1 MSDATSPDPAPVPT
15 RSDVAGPAR
24 PGPQGAGPHPE
35 VPRTA
40 VVTGAGRGIGR
51 ALALGLAEAGYA
63 VALVGRTAEHLEAVA
78 QEIAD
83 RAQGSTAQDPAAPR
97 TVVVPVE
104 LTDGPAVRA
113 AAERIEAELTDLGG
127 VGLLVNNAG
136 VVEHAELPFAQDDVE
151 DAWRVIETNVRGPL
165 LLTHALLHGMLSRG
179 GGRVVNINSGAG
191 HRGTHRYTGYGISKG
206 ALARFT
212 TQLDTQYREE
222 GLRVFD
228 LAPGVVA
235 TDMTASMPTHHDR
248 TDWTPVEE
256 SLELLLAVADGRLDA
271 LSGRF
276 LRAGDDTV
284 AELEAR
290 TYDIVIADARR
301 LRLVPYGPTDP
312 LRP

>member
-1 MSDATSPDPAPVPT
+1 MSDATSPDPASVPT

-24 PGPQGAGPHPE
+24 PGPLGAGPHPE

-51 ALALGLAEAGYA
+51 ALALGLADAGYA

-78 QEIAD
+78 QEIAHSV
-83 RAQGSTAQDPAAPR
+83 RGSAVAT
-97 TVVVPVE
+97 TLVVPVD

-113 AAERIEAELTDLGG
+113 AAQRIEAELTELGG

-136 VVEHAELPFAQDDVE
+136 VVENAELPFAQDDVE

-191 HRGTHRYTGYGISKG
+191 HRGTQRYTGYGISKG

-235 TDMTASMPTHHDR
+235 TDMTASMPTHDDR
-248 TDWTPVEE
+248 SEWTPVEA
-256 SLELLLAVADGRLDA
+256 SVELLLAVADGRLDA

-284 AELEAR
+284 EELEAR